1 MNEFWQELWN
11 YAYKNA
17 INLPTNLIRDIHA
30 IGRCINNKK
39 SSDFAFDPYAGLTW
53 CCRDVAKKLK
63 KKLPNSLHNRMVL
76 GDQNE
81 YTKDYVKK
89 WGV

>member
-1 MNEFWQELWN
+1 MIDFWQELWDF
-11 YAYKNA
+11 AHKNA
-17 INLPTNLIRDIHA
+17 LSLPTNLIKDIHN
-30 IGRCINNKK
+30 IGKK
-39 SSDFAFDPYAGLTW
+39 IHENTPHFHPYVALTW

-81 YTKDYVKK
+81 YTKEYVKK